1 MPDINETPV
10 TVEEFMY
17 PKNEQSISES
27 ASEGELKI
35 YNMLANLPSVTMPTP
50 IPNYNST
57 VHMTNSVTGGESKE
71 KENILINQNHN
82 GK

>member
-1 MPDINETPV
+1 MPDINEMPV

-17 PKNEQSISES
+17 PKSDQSVSDT

-35 YNMLANLPSVTMPTP
+35 YNMIANLPSVSMATP
-50 IPNYNST
+50 IPNYNTT
-57 VHMTNSVTGGESKE
+57 VNMTNGVVGGESKE
-71 KENILINQNHN
+71 KENTPPNQNYN